1 MNIDEIR
8 LDVFKQ
14 TGKSIDHDDPFYIAL
29 AMLSVTAISIEKKND
44 AALAEM
50 RLVRDGIARKALER
64 QVEVKTHS
72 MQSTHSLSK
81 SITSLQTVLISGLS
95 FGFGFSAQAIHL
107 SAFGAAAVGV
117 TVGVLVS
124 QATLFF
130 QENQENRLKLA
141 KPKETSTAWTEA
153 DFLRA
158 TVNTKISIRTVAAC
172 RDVLV
177 DNASIGAAA
186 ITHQILPGQIY
197 KALPEFREREMLT
210 RK

>member
-1 MNIDEIR
+1 MDEALLPTIR
-8 LDVFKQ
+8 LLNDLSKQ
-14 TGKSIDHDDPFYIAL
+14 LNSLHSANN
-29 AMLSVTAISIEKKND
+29 E
-44 AALAEM
+44 
-50 RLVRDGIARKALER
+50 LVRKTMGKRAE
-64 QVEVKTHS
+64 VETYS

-81 SITSLQTVLISGLS
+81 SITSLQTVLIAGLS
-95 FGFGFSAQAIHL
+95 FGFGFGAQAIHL
-107 SAFGAAAVGV
+107 SAFGAAAAGITLGV
-117 TVGVLVS
+117 FVS

-130 QENQENRLKLA
+130 QKNQENRLKLA
-141 KPKETSTAWTEA
+141 KPKATSTAWTEA

-186 ITHQILPGQIY
+186 ITHQVLPGQIY
-197 KALPEFREREMLT
+197 KAIHEFREREMLI

>member
-14 TGKSIDHDDPFYIAL
+14 TGKSIDRDDPFYIAL
-29 AMLSVTAISIEKKND
+29 AMLSGVASDIEKKND
-44 AALAEM
+44 TALSEM
-50 RLVRDGIARKALER
+50 RLVRDDIARKAAEKHA
-64 QVEVKTHS
+64 EVKTRYMPS
-72 MQSTHSLSK
+72 N
-81 SITSLQTVLISGLS
+81 SISSSQTMLIASLS
-95 FGFGFSAQAIHL
+95 FGFGFGAQAIHL
-107 SAFGAAAVGV
+107 SAFGAATAGII
-117 TVGVLVS
+117 VGVLIC
-124 QATLFF
+124 QATSFF
-130 QENQENRLKLA
+130 QKNQENRLKLV
-141 KPKETSTAWTEA
+141 KPKETSAWTEA

-158 TVNTKISIRTVAAC
+158 TVNTKISKRTVAAC

-186 ITHQILPGQIY
+186 ITHQILPGQIC